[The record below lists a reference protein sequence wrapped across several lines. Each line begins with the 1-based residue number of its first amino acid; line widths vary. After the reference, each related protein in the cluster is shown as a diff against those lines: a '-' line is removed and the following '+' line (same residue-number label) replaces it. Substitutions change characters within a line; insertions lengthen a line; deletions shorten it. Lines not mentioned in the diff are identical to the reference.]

1 MIGSRRR
8 IRLVARAVLALGACA
23 LVAAGCRRQPLPA
36 ETPGPARASGPLEH
50 LHVLMLNGGGSKAM
64 NYQSHLLHVQQ
75 LLDVLFH
82 AGVRPE
88 RVSVFSADGPDPAE
102 DLAVREVQPEP
113 EFWLLRGTRLE
124 HQLATPITYA
134 NSSVPGVELR
144 AATKDNLRRWFKHAH
159 RALGGRDTLLLYV
172 TDHGQKNRD
181 DPLNNSITLWGPN
194 ESLSVSELRELLG
207 RLRPTVRV
215 VMLMSQCYSGAFAH
229 LVSLHPPDPPAGNL
243 CGYFSSTADRPAY
256 GCYPENRGK
265 ENVGHSFHFIQ
276 ALATLRRFPDA
287 HAQVLV
293 RDATPDVPLRS
304 SDAYLDD
311 LLRRKAAESGTE
323 PTALV
328 DGLLREAWRDKA
340 AWEPEI
346 RLLDRIGHAFGC
358 FSPRSLAELDGMQA
372 VDITD
377 KLKTYKSAWET
388 SLRSLAGE
396 NLDRFIAASADW
408 KERTQP
414 ERVAALDAAG
424 TRALA
429 RALLTDLTAY
439 TDGDATTARRLAVL
453 RKKTEVAEAASYRME
468 VRLGV
473 VLRMRAILTAVAG
486 RVYLA
491 THGTPEE
498 RAAYEALV
506 RCENLDLG
514 PGEGPLPL
522 VTAAVAEPFP
532 PYEDDVRLAAKVL
545 PAWMGIRFK
554 QAEVE
559 TREHHRLEAGAVAVE
574 AVYPDSPAE
583 AAGVQVGDVILGP
596 PGAPFKENQ
605 QIREWTM
612 LSKIGEPAPLLVL
625 RGDRQLRVTLAPKPY
640 PLQWTTA
647 AGPPKVDAPA
657 PPVTL
662 TSYRGS
668 VPPRLAD
675 GNAHLLFFWATY
687 CGPCKASLPEVL
699 AFERERHTQVI
710 AVTDELREQLD
721 AFFKKFDRPFP
732 ETVAMDEYRKAFL
745 AFGVS
750 GTPTFV
756 LLDGAGKVRSYAT
769 GYTPEKGLGVA
780 GWSWTKPAPAGG

>member
-1 MIGSRRR
+1 MLLGGVRASRLAAPARPARGQSLRLLLLHRRPAGLRLLSGEPRQGERRPLLPLHPGPRHPAPVPRRARPGPRPRRDARRAAAQLRCLPRRPAPAEVRRERHGADRARRR
-8 IRLVARAVLALGACA
+8 A
-23 LVAAGCRRQPLPA
+23 
-36 ETPGPARASGPLEH
+36 PARGLARQ
-50 LHVLMLNGGGSKAM
+50 GGVGARDPAPRPHRSRLR
-64 NYQSHLLHVQQ
+64 LLQPA
-75 LLDVLFH
+75 LAGRARRH
-82 AGVRPE
+82 AGGRHH
-88 RVSVFSADGPDPAE
+88 RQAE
-102 DLAVREVQPEP
+102 DLQE
-113 EFWLLRGTRLE
+113 RG
-124 HQLATPITYA
+124 
-134 NSSVPGVELR
+134 
-144 AATKDNLRRWFKHAH
+144 
-159 RALGGRDTLLLYV
+159 
-172 TDHGQKNRD
+172 
-181 DPLNNSITLWGPN
+181 
-194 ESLSVSELRELLG
+194 
-207 RLRPTVRV
+207 
-215 VMLMSQCYSGAFAH
+215 
-229 LVSLHPPDPPAGNL
+229 
-243 CGYFSSTADRPAY
+243 
-256 GCYPENRGK
+256 
-265 ENVGHSFHFIQ
+265 
-276 ALATLRRFPDA
+276 
-287 HAQVLV
+287 
-293 RDATPDVPLRS
+293 
-304 SDAYLDD
+304 
-311 LLRRKAAESGTE
+311 
-323 PTALV
+323 
-328 DGLLREAWRDKA
+328 
-340 AWEPEI
+340 
-346 RLLDRIGHAFGC
+346 
-358 FSPRSLAELDGMQA
+358 
-372 VDITD
+372 
-377 KLKTYKSAWET
+377 
-388 SLRSLAGE
+388 
-396 NLDRFIAASADW
+396 
-408 KERTQP
+408 
-414 ERVAALDAAG
+414 
-424 TRALA
+424 
-429 RALLTDLTAY
+429 
-439 TDGDATTARRLAVL
+439 GDA
-453 RKKTEVAEAASYRME
+453 
-468 VRLGV
+468 
-473 VLRMRAILTAVAG
+473 
-486 RVYLA
+486 
-491 THGTPEE
+491 PEE

-559 TREHHRLEAGAVAVE
+559 TWEHHRLEAGAVAVE

-625 RGDRQLRVTLAPKPY
+625 RGDRELRVTLAPKPY

-657 PPVTL
+657 PAVTL
-662 TSYRGS
+662 TAYRGS

-699 AFERERHTQVI
+699 PFDPERHTQVI

>member
-1 MIGSRRR
+1 MVTSRRLR
-8 IRLVARAVLALGACA
+8 RAAHSLVVLGVCA

-36 ETPGPARASGPLEH
+36 TKPAFPRAGDAFDRV
-50 LHVLMLNGGGSKAM
+50 HVLMVNGGGSKAM

-75 LLDVLFH
+75 LLDVLRH
-82 AGVRPE
+82 AGIRPDQ
-88 RVSVFSADGPDPAE
+88 VSVFSGDGADPAE
-102 DLAVREVQPEP
+102 DLAVREVQPEA

-134 NSSVPGVELR
+134 NSSVPGVELQ
-144 AATKDNLRRWFKHAH
+144 AATKENLRRWFKRAH
-159 RALGGRDTLLLYV
+159 RALGRRDTLLLYV
-172 TDHGQKNRD
+172 TDHGQKNAED
-181 DPLNNSITLWGPN
+181 SLNNSITLWGPK
-194 ESLSVSELRELLG
+194 ESLSVSELRELL
-207 RLRPTVRV
+207 RMLRPGVRV

-229 LVSLHPPDPPAGNL
+229 LVAVEPDAPPTGNL

-276 ALATLRRFPDA
+276 ALAIARRFPDA
-287 HAQVLV
+287 HLQVLV
-293 RDATPDVPLRS
+293 SDATPDVPLRT
-304 SDAYLDD
+304 SDVYLED
-311 LLRRKAAESGTE
+311 LLRRKAAAGGEDLT
-323 PTALV
+323 PMV

-358 FSPRSLAELDGMQA
+358 FSPRSLAELDALQVG
-372 VDITD
+372 DITD
-377 KLKTYKSAWET
+377 KLKTYKSAWES
-388 SLRSLAGE
+388 SLKSLAGE
-396 NLDRFIAASADW
+396 NLDRFVASSPGW
-408 KERTQP
+408 KERTAP
-414 ERVAALDAAG
+414 EHILALDAGG

-429 RALLTDLTAY
+429 RALLVDLSAY
-439 TDGDATTARRLAVL
+439 TDGDVPTARRLGVL
-453 RKKTEVAEAASYRME
+453 RKKSQVAESASYRME

-491 THGTPEE
+491 SRGTPEE
-498 RAAYEALV
+498 RAAYEALL
-506 RCENLDLG
+506 RCEALALPAADT
-514 PGEGPLPL
+514 PLPAS
-522 VTAAVAEPFP
+522 TTTVAEPFP

-554 QAEVE
+554 QAEQE
-559 TREHHRLEAGAVAVE
+559 ARDKHRLEAGASVVE
-574 AVYPDSPAE
+574 SVYPDSPAE

-612 LSKIGEPAPLLVL
+612 LSKIDEPKPLVVL
-625 RGDRQLRVTLAPKPY
+625 RGDREVRLTLAPKAY
-640 PLQWTTA
+640 PLQWTTV

-657 PPVTL
+657 PAVTL
-662 TSYRGS
+662 TAYRGS
-668 VPPRLAD
+668 VPPQLSD
-675 GNAHLLFFWATY
+675 GTSHLLFFWATY

-721 AFFKKFDRPFP
+721 TFFKKFDAPFP

-745 AFGVS
+745 AYGVS

-756 LLDGAGKVRSYAT
+756 LLDGTGKVRSYAT